1 MNKLVIYI
9 IIMVSALFVAC
20 DSNVIFDDNQ
30 KVENSTWNMQQKKTF
45 TVNIKT
51 IDRTSLYRFAINISN
66 TKDYKYN
73 NIYFFLT
80 TIYPD
85 ESISIDTIECELT
98 HPDGT
103 WKGKEFGGV
112 IDNRFWFA
120 HNVEFK
126 QNGIY
131 TFRLQQ
137 ATTDTNLVG
146 VKNIGL
152 HIEKMPN
159 RK

>member
-1 MNKLVIYI
+1 MVSVFFVSCNSDVIYDNSQKI
-9 IIMVSALFVAC
+9 K
-20 DSNVIFDDNQ
+20 DNV
-30 KVENSTWNMQQKKTF
+30 WNMEQKKTF
-45 TVNIKT
+45 TMNIKT
-51 IDRTSLYRFAINISN
+51 IDRTSLYRFAVNISN

-98 HPDGT
+98 KPDGT

-120 HNVEFK
+120 QNVGFK
-126 QNGIY
+126 QNGTY
-131 TFRLQQ
+131 TFRIQQ
-137 ATTDTNLVG
+137 ATADTNLAG
-146 VKNIGL
+146 VKSIGL
-152 HIEKMPN
+152 HIEKMPVN
-159 RK
+159 K